1 MSAAEWIKH
10 EIREVGAAT
19 LYFLIGLILILVL
32 FKLLLDQYEIQLVA
46 LSKAVIGALIC
57 AKVVVL
63 LKNRKIMQVFSNRPG
78 YVTVLY
84 KTIVYDVGLVVILLI
99 EKTIERY
106 GEAGGVGAA
115 LRQVFETRDMHHVL
129 AVALMASMMFLFYN
143 AVGELSRRLGEDEV
157 RAAFFGKMT

>member
-1 MSAAEWIKH
+1 MSATEWIRH

-19 LYFLIGLILILVL
+19 LYFLIGLVLILVL
-32 FKLLLDQYEIQLVA
+32 FKLLLNQYDIQLVA

-63 LKNRKIMQVFSNRPG
+63 LKNRRIMRVFSDRPG

-84 KTIVYDVGLVVILLI
+84 KTIVYDVGLVVILLL

-106 GEAGGVGAA
+106 GEAGSVGAA
-115 LRQVFETRDMHHVL
+115 LKQVFETRDIHHVL
-129 AVALMASMMFLFYN
+129 AVALMASMMFLFFN
-143 AVGELSRRLGEDEV
+143 AMGELSSRLGEDKV